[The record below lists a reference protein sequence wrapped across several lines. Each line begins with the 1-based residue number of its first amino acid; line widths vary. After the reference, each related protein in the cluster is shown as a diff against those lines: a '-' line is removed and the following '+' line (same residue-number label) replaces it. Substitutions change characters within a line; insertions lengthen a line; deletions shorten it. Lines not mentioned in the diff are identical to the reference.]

1 MGIVELCNKIK
12 NSKKGFYLHFK
23 FEAEPTTILDLKKEA
38 KLDNMVI
45 RDLIVKYKKLD
56 TENEFDIFGKPHK
69 NSKIEP
75 SKILNNKYNLEDKD
89 IVDIINIYNRVL
101 KLYIVVLKYNTKIP
115 NFITKQYIDLY
126 YLSND
131 NIDNI
136 DNIPSV
142 YNNIYNYSKHNY
154 SNTYLDYIII
164 NREYDVYIKIIDI
177 YFYLIGYI

>member
-1 MGIVELCNKIK
+1 MKKKINRTKRIIINPKKKTQSYGFIFMYNKKSTKSTKFNIK
-12 NSKKGFYLHFK
+12 TNISY
-23 FEAEPTTILDLKKEA
+23 I
-38 KLDNMVI
+38 
-45 RDLIVKYKKLD
+45 YYKLD